1 MSTRPHPHPY
11 PPAREQLLPAFYNP
25 AAGSAARMRAAMEQS
40 GALELR
46 ELPPHGADAVRSA
59 IDAGAKRIV
68 VAGGDGTIAAAA
80 SVLAGTDVE
89 LAIVPAG
96 TLNHFARDLGIPT
109 DPHEA
114 VALALNGS
122 ATPVDLG
129 SVNGRIFLN
138 TSSVGAYVVFVRTR
152 DKLERVLGYRLASL
166 AAAMRTLAHLRT
178 FPLELEVAGVRRTY
192 RSPLVFVGVDER
204 ELRIPMLGG
213 RIAGGKRGLHVLIP
227 RAESRIGVMLLAFR
241 SLLRGVRAAA
251 ATRFL
256 DSFLVG
262 ETRVALRRVHGNV
275 ALDGELAAM
284 AAPLDY
290 RLEPGALRVV
300 VPPSP
305 PAAAPGDGE

>member
-1 MSTRPHPHPY
+1 MSIR
-11 PPAREQLLPAFYNP
+11 AREHTLPAFINP
-25 AAGSAARMRAAMEQS
+25 AAGSAARMRDALEQS
-40 GALELR
+40 GAFDVR
-46 ELPPHGADAVRSA
+46 QLPPRGTDAVRA
-59 IDAGAKRIV
+59 AVEAGARRIV

-89 LAIVPAG
+89 LAIIPAG

-109 DPHEA
+109 NPPQA
-114 VALALNGS
+114 VALALNGRS
-122 ATPVDLG
+122 AAVDLG

-152 DKLERVLGYRLASL
+152 DRLERLLGYRLASL

-178 FPLELEVAGVRRTY
+178 FPLELEVAGVKRTY

-213 RIAGGKRGLHVLIP
+213 RISEGKRGLHVLIP
-227 RAESRIGVMLLAFR
+227 RAETRMGVMLLAFR
-241 SLLRGVRAAA
+241 SLLRGVRSAA
-251 ATRFL
+251 ATQHL
-256 DSFLVG
+256 DSFIVG

-284 AAPLDY
+284 TAPLDY

-305 PAAAPGDGE
+305 TADAAEDAE